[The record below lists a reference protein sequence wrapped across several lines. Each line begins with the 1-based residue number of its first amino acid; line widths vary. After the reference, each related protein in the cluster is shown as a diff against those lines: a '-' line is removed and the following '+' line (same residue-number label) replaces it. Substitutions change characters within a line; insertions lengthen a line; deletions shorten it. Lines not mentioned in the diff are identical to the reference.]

1 MNKIYVGGVFMSVI
15 YEPEYRILIQCL
27 KDFRTQS
34 KMTQQELAYA
44 LNCSQ
49 SYVCKYEQCQKR
61 LDFIEV
67 RNICLALGV
76 SLPEFIKE
84 YEERIALGGI
94 KQ

>member
-1 MNKIYVGGVFMSVI
+1 MLEVVFMSAI

-27 KDFRTQS
+27 KDYRMQS
-34 KMTQQELAYA
+34 KMTQQELAYQ
-44 LNCSQ
+44 LECSQ
-49 SYVCKYEQCQKR
+49 SYICKYEQCQKR

-76 SLPEFIKE
+76 SMAELVKE
-84 YEERIALGGI
+84 YEERLTLGGI

>member
-1 MNKIYVGGVFMSVI
+1 
-15 YEPEYRILIQCL
+15 
-27 KDFRTQS
+27 
-34 KMTQQELAYA
+34 MTQQELAYA

-76 SLPEFIKE
+76 SFPEFIKE

-94 KQ
+94 KQRQTTTKLNLFQNPTGNGQKNNGSICLTISLILVW

>member
-1 MNKIYVGGVFMSVI
+1 MSVI

-34 KMTQQELAYA
+34 KMTQQELASA

-49 SYVCKYEQCQKR
+49 SYVCKYEQKR

-76 SLPEFIKE
+76 SFPEFIKE

>member
-1 MNKIYVGGVFMSVI
+1 MSVI

-67 RNICLALGV
+67 
-76 SLPEFIKE
+76 
-84 YEERIALGGI
+84 
-94 KQ
+94 